1 MHNLNLMTLEEL
13 NALHATTS
21 ALVAAGKALVA
32 HKIDPVFSLEPGL
45 PARITLIRQGV
56 PGDRAVEFTF
66 VGEAVHPAFT
76 VFAEQ
81 LAAQEASTEE
91 SGEVL
96 PAESALE
103 AASARD
109 SVPEP
114 ERPKSEVS
122 PSPAAPVSKAE
133 QEPEAATAPVDAQP
147 MLRAGPLDDDERA
160 TITRLAA
167 EGVARPEIATQLGRR
182 VQSVSLYL
190 SSLEQAKSKIEAKPR
205 EAQKAPPRAS
215 VKVPSKAAAPI
226 PKPPAPPAPKI
237 TVTAPVSAPV
247 TAEKQAE
254 PVWHAPIDRHL
265 TTLGYSG
272 GWSAG
277 LDLDL
282 VEGLSKGIKLGML
295 ATDLGLDTSALKSRF
310 TALTACVRDDFGMM
324 TIEQQKR
331 LLTVLRSRAPAK
343 GSAA

>member
-1 MHNLNLMTLEEL
+1 
-13 NALHATTS
+13 
-21 ALVAAGKALVA
+21 G
-32 HKIDPVFSLEPGL
+32 
-45 PARITLIRQGV
+45 QGV
-56 PGDRAVEFTF
+56 PGE
-66 VGEAVHPAFT
+66 PA
-76 VFAEQ
+76 
-81 LAAQEASTEE
+81 
-91 SGEVL
+91 
-96 PAESALE
+96 AESQPAYVLGGRLKEFMERWLDAPSDPELPIYVPKFGPMSEGTKLE
-103 AASARD
+103 AEVTETPA
-109 SVPEP
+109 PE
-114 ERPKSEVS
+114 
-122 PSPAAPVSKAE
+122 PAAPDSKAE
-133 QEPEAATAPVDAQP
+133 QKPEASTAPVDAPQT
-147 MLRAGPLDDDERA
+147 LRAGPLDDNERA

-167 EGVARPEIATQLGRR
+167 DGVARPVIAAQLGRR

-190 SSLEQAKSKIEAKPR
+190 SSLEQAKSKIEAQPR
-205 EAQKAPPRAS
+205 EAQKAPPPAPAKVPAKAAAPAKTARFDEHKAELDHLDREERAAAKIS
-215 VKVPSKAAAPI
+215 NSAPAPVKVPAKAAAPI

-237 TVTAPVSAPV
+237 TVTAPVSAAV